1 MVRRFTRK
9 IRKYRGTR
17 TVGAG
22 SSKHRR
28 GRGSRRTD
36 SGTFGRGFTYFIKY
50 EPERY
55 EHGGFT
61 RPNATAVRGINVDD
75 VQRIAEN
82 AGAKEID
89 VSQYGY
95 QKVLGQGKIT
105 AALTIKAE
113 SFSKKAEEKIVAA
126 GGKVLKE

>member
-1 MVRRFTRK
+1 VTRRFSRK

-36 SGTFGRGFTYFIKY
+36 SGTFGRGFTYYTKY

-61 RPNATAVRGINVDD
+61 RPNALEVKGINVDD
-75 VQRIAEN
+75 VQRIAEK
-82 AGAKEID
+82 AGKKEID
-89 VSQYGY
+89 ISQYGY
-95 QKVLGQGKIT
+95 QKILGQGKIT
-105 AALTIKAE
+105 VALTIKAG

-126 GGKVLKE
+126 GGKVVKE

>member
-1 MVRRFTRK
+1 MVRRFVRK

-22 SSKHRR
+22 CSKNRR
-28 GRGSRRTD
+28 GRGSRRTN

-61 RPNATAVRGINVDD
+61 RPNAVEVKGINVDD
-75 VQRIAEN
+75 VQKIAEKTN
-82 AGAKEID
+82 ATEVD
-89 VSQYGY
+89 VGQHGY
-95 QKVLGQGKIT
+95 QKVLGQGRIT
-105 AALTIKAE
+105 KPLTIKAQA
-113 SFSKKAEEKIVAA
+113 FSKKAEEKIAAA
-126 GGKVLKE
+126 GGKVLKG